1 MKMMIALVLPLV
13 LVFGLINCSDSDQDY
28 TSEPSISGII
38 KEIADTSI
46 LIESDMGDCWVSLN
60 VKGKENSISF
70 NIGDEVVVYYDGN
83 IAESYPLQIHTVHAI
98 ILKTSDN

>member
-1 MKMMIALVLPLV
+1 MDKNKMIGDEGESDNKIVIDKISIGEKDEIATESENRLNPSELV
-13 LVFGLINCSDSDQDY
+13 
-28 TSEPSISGII
+28 II

-70 NIGDEVVVYYDGN
+70 NIGDEV
-83 IAESYPLQIHTVHAI
+83 I
-98 ILKTSDN
+98 ISQKSSNGK